1 MVTTSK
7 LKEWYLS
14 REEENIVRNWK
25 KRKLKTKRLLKIIIL
40 DESEPSVQS
49 ADRTKAVHVWSWGSM
64 YSPKPGN
71 WQQLGSENKYIASS
85 EGFSLAWILTVDSM
99 LERIPLKQQY
109 LKVVKLRSYM
119 KQ

>member
-1 MVTTSK
+1 MLEIEK
-7 LKEWYLS
+7 KE
-14 REEENIVRNWK
+14 
-25 KRKLKTKRLLKIIIL
+25 RLLKIIIL

-85 EGFSLAWILTVDSM
+85 EGFCGFHARENPSEATISESSQIKELHEAINF
-99 LERIPLKQQY
+99 
-109 LKVVKLRSYM
+109 
-119 KQ
+119 